1 MSLSEIHMLV
11 KRAHWDFYWP
21 KYAYISLPDAWTVNF
36 LVHGTC
42 LD

>member
-1 MSLSEIHMLV
+1 MFIM
-11 KRAHWDFYWP
+11 RAHWAFDWP
-21 KYAYISLPDAWTVNF
+21 KYACINLVDAWTVNL